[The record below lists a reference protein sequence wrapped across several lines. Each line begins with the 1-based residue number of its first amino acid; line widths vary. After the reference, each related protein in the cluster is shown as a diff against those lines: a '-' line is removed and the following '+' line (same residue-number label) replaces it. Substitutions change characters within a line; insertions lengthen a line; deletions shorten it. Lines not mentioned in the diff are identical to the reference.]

1 MIDLTLLTAWRAWHN
16 RNEITHDKPLPSVE
30 SSKRFLCSYLQI
42 LRNSDVST
50 DVIFKGKQLV
60 ITAVPVSLPAR
71 PPKPLGKPW
80 SPPPAGWAKLSIDG
94 SFKAEDGTAGCG
106 MMLRGDAGQ
115 IIFSACRFLPRCVE
129 AVEAELWACREGL
142 ELAMEHSMLPI
153 IVESDCSLV
162 ISAAMDK
169 TMDRSP
175 YLNIISDIK
184 LLARQS
190 RFCKFVK
197 VDRSEVRA
205 SHFLAN
211 LARVENRTEFWFG
224 SSPDFQEL
232 NHELAVTL
240 AS

>member
-1 MIDLTLLTAWRAWHN
+1 
-16 RNEITHDKPLPSVE
+16 
-30 SSKRFLCSYLQI
+30 
-42 LRNSDVST
+42 
-50 DVIFKGKQLV
+50 
-60 ITAVPVSLPAR
+60 
-71 PPKPLGKPW
+71 
-80 SPPPAGWAKLSIDG
+80 
-94 SFKAEDGTAGCG
+94 
-106 MMLRGDAGQ
+106 
-115 IIFSACRFLPRCVE
+115 
-129 AVEAELWACREGL
+129 
-142 ELAMEHSMLPI
+142 MLPI

-232 NHELAVTL
+232 NHELVVTL